1 MVVWDTHLPNGCV
14 GRQAFPMVALVLKL
28 PNPRDGSSS
37 KIIGLAELVQIRY
50 KSRSRR
56 ECTVHS
62 AFTVSGIHALLPV
75 IRDWRL
81 VTSGGANASAAS
93 WRRSGSLCSVSGT
106 QWRVHHAGFLRYC
119 LLDCPIYTCPSVQVG
134 HLVGQHGSCVSQ
146 GLVPPGRLCSCI
158 G

>member
-93 WRRSGSLCSVSGT
+93 WRRSAWFVRLSRIGPTRPSM
-106 QWRVHHAGFLRYC
+106 FLHWM
-119 LLDCPIYTCPSVQVG
+119 I
-134 HLVGQHGSCVSQ
+134 
-146 GLVPPGRLCSCI
+146 GRRIRGPFYLSKI
-158 G
+158 RTPYSRIPRGPTSYLKNAPNTKA